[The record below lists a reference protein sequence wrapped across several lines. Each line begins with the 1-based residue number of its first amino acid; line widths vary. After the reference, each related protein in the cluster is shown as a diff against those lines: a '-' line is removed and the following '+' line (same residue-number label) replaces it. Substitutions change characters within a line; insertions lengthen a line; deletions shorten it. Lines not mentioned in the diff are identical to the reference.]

1 MRAVILAMGLLW
13 LISLNQAR
21 ANVELSD
28 DFLNAQPRVQ
38 LYMAYAEYKMAN
50 YPLAHAMWQQIDG
63 AGKAEALFNLGIM
76 YEQGKGVEQS
86 LVAARDYYLQA
97 AEAGSR
103 AGAYQVGLMAL
114 EHPQMVPAETA
125 RHWLMVAAL
134 DGDEDAGQLLK
145 TLTSDETNSNDP
157 MLSVKRLLMRGDNE
171 QAITQLIKLSEQSPA
186 NYAAITEL
194 AWLYET
200 GLAVPRDLNKAAELF
215 SIAAEAGNA
224 RAQYAL
230 SVMYSTGAG
239 KPVDAELSLQW
250 LQKSAAQNY
259 KPAVEQLAATSEKDS

>member
-1 MRAVILAMGLLW
+1 
-13 LISLNQAR
+13 
-21 ANVELSD
+21 
-28 DFLNAQPRVQ
+28 
-38 LYMAYAEYKMAN
+38 
-50 YPLAHAMWQQIDG
+50 
-63 AGKAEALFNLGIM
+63 
-76 YEQGKGVEQS
+76 
-86 LVAARDYYLQA
+86 
-97 AEAGSR
+97 
-103 AGAYQVGLMAL
+103 MAL

-134 DGDEDAGQLLK
+134 DGDEDAGRLLK
-145 TLTSDETNSNDP
+145 TLTSDEPDSNDP

-215 SIAAEAGNA
+215 SVAAEAGNA

-239 KPVDAELSLQW
+239 KPVDAKLSLQW